1 MSTKDITPVGQLAA
15 VLKSP
20 KMVEQYKGLLPP
32 NVSVDRFT
40 RTTIVAVNQNPDI
53 LNADRQSLFNAV
65 SRAAAAGLLPDG
77 SQGALVLFNQKVGNN
92 YVKSVRFMPMIEG
105 IITQLGKAGITAYA
119 ASVYAN
125 DKIEIWND
133 VHGQHVKHTPVVF
146 GDRGALIG
154 VFAAAIAQGKP
165 YVEAM
170 NLEEI
175 DKVRRASRSADKGPW
190 VEWYDRMAQKSVLHR
205 LKKRLPILDQAV
217 ADSLRDPEE
226 EPDLVSPEEVEVEQ
240 APQEEKPR
248 KRPRALE
255 AVVETSVETVVV
267 ESTAE
272 APAQTDEGDIF

>member
-1 MSTKDITPVGQLAA
+1 MTTKEITTPVGQLAA

-65 SRAAAAGLLPDG
+65 SRAAASGLLPDG
-77 SQGALVLFNQKVGNN
+77 SQGALVIFNQKVGQN

-105 IITQLGKAGITAYA
+105 IITQLGKAGISAYA

-133 VHGQHVKHTPVVF
+133 VHGQHVKHHPVVF

-154 VFAAAIAQGKP
+154 VFAAAVAQGKP
-165 YVEAM
+165 YVEHM

-175 DKVRRASRSADKGPW
+175 DKVRKASRSADRGPW
-190 VEWYDRMAQKSVLHR
+190 VDWYDRMAQKSVLHR
-205 LKKRLPILDQAV
+205 LKKRLPIIDQAI

-226 EPDLVSPEEVEVEQ
+226 EADLVAPEEVEVAQ
-240 APQEEKPR
+240 APVEEKPR

-255 AVVETSVETVVV
+255 AVVETAPEVVV
-267 ESTAE
+267 EPAE
-272 APAQTDEGDIF
+272 VPPATDEGDIF